1 MNMFKKKDT
10 NGCHC
15 DECCGLDKKIGK
27 LLPMLLPILIVLV
40 ALLEMSLSGALIGL
54 AVFVILYQLQKL
66 QDKIE
71 NCGPWY

>member
-1 MNMFKKKDT
+1 MNMFHKKDT

-27 LLPMLLPILIVLV
+27 LIPMLLPIGIIVV

-54 AVFVILYQLQKL
+54 AAFVILRQLQKL
-66 QDKIE
+66 HDKID